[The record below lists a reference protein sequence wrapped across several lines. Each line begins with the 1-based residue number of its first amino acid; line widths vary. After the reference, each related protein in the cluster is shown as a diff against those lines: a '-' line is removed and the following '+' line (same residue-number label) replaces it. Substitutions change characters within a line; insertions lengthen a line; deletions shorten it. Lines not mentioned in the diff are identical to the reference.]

1 MNPSPAEIAAAEEH
15 ARRNPNAKTL
25 FVTHDHVQE
34 PWPVARLRKVVL
46 LIMEATLTS
55 GEVTDDEVVRGR
67 LLRDEPEVREFSVHH
82 ERTFKLLTDRAVM
95 SEPRHRAAIMAML
108 NVREQVDTGQVPSGD
123 MANATATQAVMHAL
137 DAAAR
142 QPAREDAQQEEDR
155 VEEVTEAATEG
166 PEPATERPA

>member
-15 ARRNPNAKTL
+15 ARRNPKAKTL

-34 PWPVARLRKVVL
+34 PWPVKRLKKVVL

-55 GEVTDDEVVRGR
+55 GEVTDDEAVRSR
-67 LLRDEPEVREFSVHH
+67 LLRDEPEVKEFAVHH
-82 ERTFKLLTDRAVM
+82 DRTFKLLTDRAVM

-137 DAAAR
+137 GAAAP
-142 QPAREDAQQEEDR
+142 QPARESEQEEEEDR
-155 VEEVTEAATEG
+155 VEEVAAAEG
-166 PEPATERPA
+166 SEPAAERPA